1 MQPKSPQRFRQRL
14 RANEKARKEPA
25 VSSARLSVGEDIPKK
40 TYKFLLSGQ
49 LGTSINEIFIMNKIL
64 FVHIHI

>member
-1 MQPKSPQRFRQRL
+1 MQPKLPQRFRQRL

-40 TYKFLLSGQ
+40 TYKFLLSG
-49 LGTSINEIFIMNKIL
+49 
-64 FVHIHI
+64 